1 MRKFLFVFVLY
12 LFFIPA
18 VSAGANPNLK
28 GKILV
33 IDPGH
38 GGFDPGAVRG
48 GVYEKNISLKVA
60 MKLKK
65 ELEEKGATVIVT
77 RDSDYNL
84 AIPGLHKR
92 AAHRYD
98 LKKRLEIAEQSKAVL
113 FVSIHVNSINF
124 TSCRGAEAFYNPKSQ
139 KSKLLAERIQ
149 DELRTIPG
157 MEKRID
163 KPSDCFILS
172 NAKIPAVLVEIGYLS
187 NPDERKKL
195 LSDDYQ
201 TLLGGKISRGIQ
213 RYFQME
219 APG

>member
-1 MRKFLFVFVLY
+1 MRKFLFVFALCL
-12 LFFIPA
+12 LFVPA
-18 VSAGANPNLK
+18 VSAVAGPGLK

-48 GVYEKNISLKVA
+48 GVYEKNINFKIA
-60 MKLKK
+60 MELKK
-65 ELEEKGATVIVT
+65 KLEENGATVILT
-77 RDSDYNL
+77 RDADYNL
-84 AIPGLHKR
+84 AVPGLHKR
-92 AAHRYD
+92 SAHRYD

-113 FVSIHVNSINF
+113 FVSIHVNSIKF
-124 TSCRGAEAFYNPKSQ
+124 TGCRGAEAFFNPESQ
-139 KSKLLAERIQ
+139 KGKLLAECIQ
-149 DELRTIPG
+149 AELRTIPG
-157 MEKRID
+157 MEKRIA
-163 KPSDCFILS
+163 KPSDCFILA

-201 TLLGGKISRGIQ
+201 TLLGEKISLGIQ
-213 RYFQME
+213 RYFQSE